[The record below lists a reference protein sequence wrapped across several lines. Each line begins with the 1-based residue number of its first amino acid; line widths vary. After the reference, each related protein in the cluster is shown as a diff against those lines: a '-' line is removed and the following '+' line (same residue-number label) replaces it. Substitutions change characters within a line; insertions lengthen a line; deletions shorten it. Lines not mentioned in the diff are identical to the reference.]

1 MNRLASVIIP
11 TYNSSEYISEAI
23 NSVLLQTYNELE
35 IIVIDDGSTD
45 MTEETIKKIRD
56 NRIRY
61 IKSEKQGNYF
71 ARNMGIQKSR
81 GDYIAFLDADDIWL
95 KDKLK
100 KQIDVF
106 NKDNDVGLCCTDHYI
121 FFDGKKSDTYADIL
135 HSFSRDL
142 LPHAKFIERLL
153 MENIIITSS
162 VVVRKSCFEH
172 LGVFDTAYQ
181 NAMDYDMWLRVIL
194 NYKAYYIKDRCLL
207 KRKHVLNISKN
218 KINTLSALLYIFTKV
233 KSYIEGT
240 QFFDARHK
248 ELVEK
253 KMRKTMYDLGLEYLN
268 ARDYKNA
275 FQYLRD
281 SKATEK
287 NVFRYFAMSVAKLHA
302 GFLAALIDLYRSQ
315 RQKSK
320 IVNRKL

>member
-1 MNRLASVIIP
+1 MNRLVSVIIP

-23 NSVLLQTYNELE
+23 NSVLLQAYNELE

-45 MTEETIKKIRD
+45 TTEETVKKIRD

-71 ARNMGIQKSR
+71 ARNMGIRKSR
-81 GDYIAFLDADDIWL
+81 GEYIAFLDADDIWL

-100 KQIDVF
+100 KQVDVLS
-106 NKDNDVGLCCTDHYI
+106 KDNDVGLCCTDHYI
-121 FFDGKKSDTYADIL
+121 FFGGKKSDTYADML

-142 LPHAKFIERLL
+142 LSHANFIERLL
-153 MENIIITSS
+153 IENIIITSS
-162 VVVRKSCFEH
+162 VMVRKSCFEH

-181 NAMDYDMWLRVIL
+181 NAMDYDMWLRIIL

-207 KRKHVLNISKN
+207 KRRHVLNISKD
-218 KINTLSALLYIFTKV
+218 KINTLSALLYIFTKA
-233 KSYIEGT
+233 KSYIGGT
-240 QFFDARHK
+240 KFFDVHHE

-253 KMRKTMYDLGLEYLN
+253 KTRKIMYGLGLEYLS
-268 ARDYKNA
+268 AKDYKNA

-281 SKATEK
+281 SKTAEK
-287 NVFRYFAMSVAKLHA
+287 NAFRYFAMSVAKLHA

-320 IVNRKL
+320 IVRRKV

>member
-1 MNRLASVIIP
+1 MNRLVSVIIP
-11 TYNSSEYISEAI
+11 VYNSSEYISEAI
-23 NSVLLQTYNELE
+23 TSVLSQTYNKLE

-45 MTEETIKKIRD
+45 TTEETVKKIRD

-71 ARNMGIQKSR
+71 ARNMGIRKAS
-81 GDYIAFLDADDIWL
+81 GEYIAFLDADDIWL

-100 KQIDVF
+100 KQVDVF

-121 FFDGKKSDTYADIL
+121 FFDGKKSDTYADTL

-142 LPHAKFIERLL
+142 LSHTKFIERLL
-153 MENIIITSS
+153 IENIIITSS

-181 NAMDYDMWLRVIL
+181 NAMDYDMWLRIIL
-194 NYKAYYIKDRCLL
+194 NYKAYYIKDRYLL
-207 KRKHVLNISKN
+207 KRRHVLNISKN
-218 KINTLSALLYIFTKV
+218 KVNTLNALLYIFTKV
-233 KSYIEGT
+233 KSCINGT
-240 QFFDARHK
+240 KFFDVRHE
-248 ELVEK
+248 ELVDK
-253 KMRKTMYDLGLEYLN
+253 KMRKTMYDLGLEYLS

-320 IVNRKL
+320 IVHRKL